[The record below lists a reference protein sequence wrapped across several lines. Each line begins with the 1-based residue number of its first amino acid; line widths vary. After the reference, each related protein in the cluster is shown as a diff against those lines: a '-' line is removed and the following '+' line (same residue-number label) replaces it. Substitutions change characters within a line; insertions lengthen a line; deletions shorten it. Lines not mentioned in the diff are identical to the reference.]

1 MDIMFFFFVLIIS
14 LYCFTMSTASLGFS
28 ALSGLSFNS
37 SASIISLLIMES
49 INCFL
54 ISSLLD
60 PLVFLVFSESLCNC
74 KPKNNH
80 YTTNL
85 KHPLHTKNVH
95 FNFKIVLKRVVLYM
109 IKVHRHHRFCKNCFF
124 GSTLRVKHLK
134 SFC

>member
-1 MDIMFFFFVLIIS
+1 MNIIFFFFVLILS
-14 LYCFTMSTASLGFS
+14 LYCVTMSTASLGFS

-37 SASIISLLIMES
+37 SASIISFLIMES

-95 FNFKIVLKRVVLYM
+95 FNFKIVLKHVVLYM

-124 GSTLRVKHLK
+124 GSTLKVKHLK